1 MKHLLNDLSE
11 EEKNRIREQHTG
23 GKKLVIENFDKLVN
37 TKLGDAK
44 PLLSEQTEE
53 ANITKSIQCFL
64 NKKMNAGIAVDGMT
78 GPGTNKA
85 IANYQSKIGA
95 MADGVWGDETITKMP
110 PADKTILEECVN
122 EHSDIIDK
130 VLRWFGL

>member
-44 PLLSEQTEE
+44 PLLNEEQGPKEGDSCGAGE
-53 ANITKSIQCFL
+53 YVLPNQNYVVGETKVKEYIKTQ
-64 NKKMNAGIAVDGMT
+64 T
-78 GPGTNKA
+78 RGPLQTQLLFCKG
-85 IANYQSKIGA
+85 
-95 MADGVWGDETITKMP
+95 TKMINGKMGDGKMM
-110 PADKTILEECVN
+110 AGTCRCKTEDCKGPLDCFKRE
-122 EHSDIIDK
+122 D
-130 VLRWFGL
+130 

>member
-44 PLLSEQTEE
+44 PLLNEEDAVKKECDPNTYMLPQGTTLVGASEVIKYLKNPKHSSV
-53 ANITKSIQCFL
+53 A
-64 NKKMNAGIAVDGMT
+64 
-78 GPGTNKA
+78 
-85 IANYQSKIGA
+85 A
-95 MADGVWGDETITKMP
+95 MKR
-110 PADKTILEECVN
+110 CVN
-122 EHSDIIDK
+122 GKLETCGCRITNEELDCFK
-130 VLRWFGL
+130 E

>member
-44 PLLSEQTEE
+44 PLLNEE
-53 ANITKSIQCFL
+53 DVPKSCSGEVYILPGQNKVVGRKEVIDWFNKETRSPVVAMQMCDGDGNMIPCGCRYDNKTLECF
-64 NKKMNAGIAVDGMT
+64 KD
-78 GPGTNKA
+78 
-85 IANYQSKIGA
+85 
-95 MADGVWGDETITKMP
+95 
-110 PADKTILEECVN
+110 
-122 EHSDIIDK
+122 
-130 VLRWFGL
+130 

>member
-44 PLLSEQTEE
+44 PLLNEEQGPKEGDSCTSGQYVL
-53 ANITKSIQCFL
+53 ANQNYVVGETKVKDYIK
-64 NKKMNAGIAVDGMT
+64 NET
-78 GPGTNKA
+78 RGPLQTQLLFCKG
-85 IANYQSKIGA
+85 
-95 MADGVWGDETITKMP
+95 TKMV
-110 PADKTILEECVN
+110 AGTCRCKTEDCKGPLDCFERE
-122 EHSDIIDK
+122 D
-130 VLRWFGL
+130 